1 MPASVF
7 DEYKDHLLASH
18 GVHTLENTYQEFPPP
33 GPFIVKRNNFGVI
46 HDLNMWA
53 EERLLRKC
61 IYLDAASKSQIR
73 QFEINHEREENQN
86 CLNPTPME
94 SVVEFADWAA
104 FNVKE
109 QKEEFLKDT
118 AQKCLEIYAD
128 WQNAMRA
135 HWDGMRWRSLH
146 GMEESPRHGGVSWDT
161 PPRPRPNGGVSSW
174 DTPPSWSTSSS
185 EKRLPVAELDSPA
198 AELDSPGLSLRD
210 LENAVVAPASPLHQA
225 PDSEKKVHS
234 PLFQKSVRSVRS
246 TAVTEN
252 EAQSAGYDTESE
264 GDDAESAGDDTESAG
279 DDAESAGDDA
289 ETAGDDAESAGDDAK
304 SAGDDAET
312 AGDDAESAGGEAQSA
327 ATPRVSQP
335 PFMCRL
341 AESGGEPVQIDS
353 SPEGAHRCSQVSAS
367 QKFAFQG
374 WFGPVLKLEDS
385 FNGR

>member
-1 MPASVF
+1 MPASVY

-18 GVHTLENTYQEFPPP
+18 GVHALENTYQEFPPP
-33 GPFIVKRNNFGVI
+33 GPFTVKINNFGVI

-73 QFEINHEREENQN
+73 QFEIDHEREENQN
-86 CLNPTPME
+86 FSLHPTPTE

-109 QKEEFLKDT
+109 QKDEFLKDT

-234 PLFQKSVRSVRS
+234 PLSQKSVRSVRS
-246 TAVTEN
+246 TAVTEI

-264 GDDAESAGDDTESAG
+264 
-279 DDAESAGDDA
+279 
-289 ETAGDDAESAGDDAK
+289 GDDAESAGDDAK

-353 SPEGAHRCSQVSAS
+353 SPEGARRCSQVSAS

-385 FNGR
+385 CNSRSSPY